1 MKFNGREIDI
11 YSAPITYGIAHFYD
25 NDKLYEDDSGKVWR
39 RINAT
44 VQCEVCDAEWLS
56 PTYVYIIGVLREANL
71 LPEGYKLMCCRCY
84 NKLYPE
90 MATEEWKEMIGE
102 D

>member
-25 NDKLYEDDSGKVWR
+25 NDRGTVGEGYENRLTS
-39 RINAT
+39 T
-44 VQCEVCDAEWLS
+44 VLCEVCGAAWLS
-56 PTYVYIIGVLREANL
+56 PTYVYIMGILREAKL
-71 LPEGYKLMCCRCY
+71 LPEGYKLLCCRCY

-90 MATEEWKEMIGE
+90 MATKEWKKMVGE
-102 D
+102 ND